1 METAFGSVRSV
12 GPCIRR
18 RTRGFP
24 AQFRKQQDMN
34 DQASDIRLT
43 MVLCAYG
50 DNPFLEEAAR
60 SLVAQTVPVR
70 LVIATSTPSD
80 YIEGVAKKYSAGY
93 RVNPE
98 RGGGIGADWEFAAS
112 CADTPFVTIA
122 HQDDVYF
129 PEYAEEVLKAYEKA
143 PDSLIVFTD
152 QSDLVNGEFQA
163 GRGYLRIKRLLLWP
177 FFLKR
182 SWRLKCVK
190 RLTVC
195 FGNAICCPS
204 VTYNIKRIGRLSF
217 DRSFASNLDWQKW
230 IDLARTD
237 GAFTYIPKC
246 LMAHRIDAGTTT
258 SELIQSHGR
267 YDEDLRIFTGLW
279 GRTIARILMCFYT
292 RSYKMADA
300 GRK

>member
-1 METAFGSVRSV
+1 MG
-12 GPCIRR
+12 
-18 RTRGFP
+18 
-24 AQFRKQQDMN
+24 MN
-34 DQASDIRLT
+34 NLASDIKLT
-43 MVLCAYG
+43 MALCAYR
-50 DNPFLEEAAR
+50 DNPFLEEAVR
-60 SLVAQTVPVR
+60 SLAAQKVPVR
-70 LVIATSTPSD
+70 LVIATSTPSE
-80 YIEGVAKKYSAGY
+80 YIEGIAKKYSAGY
-93 RVNPE
+93 CVNPE

-129 PEYAEEVLKAYEKA
+129 PNYAEEVLKAYEKA

-152 QSDLVNGEFQA
+152 QSDLVNAEFQG
-163 GRGYLRIKRLLLWP
+163 GRGYLRIKRMLLWP
-177 FFLKR
+177 FFLKH
-182 SWRLKCVK
+182 SWRLRGVK
-190 RLTVC
+190 LLASC

-204 VTYNIKRIGRLSF
+204 VTYNLKRIGHLSF

-230 IDLARTD
+230 IELAGTD

-258 SELIQSHGR
+258 SELIHSRCR

-279 GRTIARILMCFYT
+279 GRTIAGLLMCFYT

-300 GRK
+300 GCKS